1 MVSNVVMPP
10 LRAGASNRL
19 WRVFANHLATAAA
32 VGAPIVVMAPLIAIF
47 FYLLVKGASSLNLA
61 FFTQIPKPVGE
72 VGGGM
77 ANSILGSGFL
87 LAIASLMGVP
97 IGIAGGIYIAEFG
110 RNKRLANMVRFTAD
124 VLNGVPSI
132 VMGIAIYTLLV
143 AGKGYSALSGGVAL
157 GIMMIPTIT
166 RTTEEMLLMVP
177 LNVREAALGLGV
189 PNWRSVLSI
198 TLRTASPGVITG
210 CMLAFARVAGETA
223 PLLFTALG
231 NQFWST
237 SVNQPIAALPLQIYV
252 YAISPYD
259 EWHRLAWAGAL
270 VLIVLIV
277 VSVALVRYVAGRG
290 VLKGAS

>member
-32 VGAPIVVMAPLIAIF
+32 VGSTIVVMAPLIAIF
-47 FYLLVKGASSLNLA
+47 GYLLYKGASSLNLA

-132 VMGIAIYTLLV
+132 VMGIAIYTMLV
-143 AGKGYSALSGGVAL
+143 EGKGYSALSGGVAL

-166 RTTEEMLLMVP
+166 RTTEE
-177 LNVREAALGLGV
+177 
-189 PNWRSVLSI
+189 
-198 TLRTASPGVITG
+198 
-210 CMLAFARVAGETA
+210 
-223 PLLFTALG
+223 
-231 NQFWST
+231 
-237 SVNQPIAALPLQIYV
+237 
-252 YAISPYD
+252 
-259 EWHRLAWAGAL
+259 
-270 VLIVLIV
+270 
-277 VSVALVRYVAGRG
+277 
-290 VLKGAS
+290 